1 MDGPDGQETAPTQN
15 DGENPEQENLT
26 PEVIVPPF
34 PPKDPEGQGT
44 QNKND
49 TSDQEIEITGDNFNE
64 IVLNT
69 AQNSTEATGE
79 PPKTNEEGRATAKFP
94 LTIPAPSYN
103 NNNEP
108 ISCHGHRYEIPHG

>member
-1 MDGPDGQETAPTQN
+1 MDGPDRQETAPTQN
-15 DGENPEQENLT
+15 DGENPEQENLV
-26 PEVIVPPF
+26 PEETVSPF

-69 AQNSTEATGE
+69 SQNSTEATGE
-79 PPKTNEEGRATAKFP
+79 PPETKEEGRATAKFP

-103 NNNEP
+103 NNN
-108 ISCHGHRYEIPHG
+108 